1 MTETEAREYKEAL
14 DFITE
19 DEALLLSVLY
29 DRREGDNG
37 EGALLSFARILTPI
51 LRKYPAWL
59 PLPPGFQE
67 ECIVSIGTGAE
78 GLN

>member
-37 EGALLSFARILTPI
+37 EGALFSFARILAPI
-51 LRKYPAWL
+51 LRVWPAWL

-67 ECIVSIGTGAE
+67 EMIVSTGWP